1 MQQLHERSKKNRLI
15 LESDTEIWN
24 LIRKIE
30 MNKKDRIYYG
40 ILKLFV
46 RLLGF
51 VPRKAGRTFAKI
63 IGHLWFAADKRH
75 RTVTIE
81 NISYAFAGEMKK
93 VQARILAKKVFSHFI
108 LFAFEVAWYLR
119 VDLDDFH
126 NHFEIKGFENLKNAY
141 SKNRGII
148 FLTGHIGVWELA
160 TFFKGKTGIPAN
172 IVYRPIRFIAL
183 NQFINDTRLRFGGHV
198 FPVKKALAHV
208 KKALAHK
215 EALFLL
221 MDQSTKSK
229 KGSVV
234 NFMNRKTFANKG
246 IAMLAME
253 SGAPVVPLFIVR
265 GKSKYLIIIK
275 PEIPLASAET
285 EEENIEINTQNYTSA
300 IEDIVRKY
308 PDQYFWLHNRW
319 KYQPGS

>member
-1 MQQLHERSKKNRLI
+1 
-15 LESDTEIWN
+15 
-24 LIRKIE
+24 

-40 ILKLFV
+40 MLKIFV

-51 VPRKAGRTFAKI
+51 VPHKVGRTVAEI

-75 RTVTIE
+75 RNITIE
-81 NISYAFAGEMKK
+81 NISYAFAGEMNQI
-93 VQARILAKKVFSHFI
+93 QARILAKKVFSHFI
-108 LFAFEVAWYLR
+108 LFVFEVAWGMR
-119 VDLDDFH
+119 IHLDDFH
-126 NHFEIKGFENLKNAY
+126 SHFEVTGFENLRKAY
-141 SKNRGII
+141 DKNRGII
-148 FLTGHIGVWELA
+148 FLTGHIGIWELA
-160 TFFKGKTGIPAN
+160 AIFDGKTGIPIN
-172 IVYRPIRFIAL
+172 IVYRPIRAVAL
-183 NQFINDTRLRFGGHV
+183 NQFVNDVRLRLGGHV
-198 FPVKKALAHV
+198 FPVKKALAHIQ
-208 KKALAHK
+208 KALAQK

-229 KGSVV
+229 RGSVV

-285 EEENIEINTQNYTSA
+285 KEENIEINTQNYTSA
-300 IEDIVRKY
+300 IEDVVRQY